1 MAHGHY
7 QGKDVN
13 HPEIRAMFT
22 REALLASDWYK
33 ERLRVKQSRDVSLWQ
48 RHVQSLSE
56 FMSLAS
62 HRDEAERLGIGERLA
77 HARAELERVSSATY
91 LDELEGTIGADP
103 IARELPDAVR
113 ARRGS
118 QLPLTGLTSL
128 SN

>member
-1 MAHGHY
+1 VH
-7 QGKDVN
+7 
-13 HPEIRAMFT
+13 
-22 REALLASDWYK
+22 
-33 ERLRVKQSRDVSLWQ
+33 
-48 RHVQSLSE
+48 SLSE

-77 HARAELERVSSATY
+77 HARAELERVSSPAY
-91 LDELEGTIGADP
+91 LNELEGTIGADP

-118 QLPLTGLTSL
+118 QLQLTGVTAL